1 MDPGCQAEGL
11 YIKNKFIPNSFQEI
25 HLKVQAKRVK
35 ITQYEDGCFLDN
47 EFIGQN
53 CLGDNL
59 RAGEDHLVVPK
70 LNSLDK
76 KFNLQCR
83 TLEINMASLF
93 IDSVHKFGD
102 RQGRQIQLLFNPQLA
117 FGIEL
122 REKEK
127 FKQVLTDL
135 EFYRTNIP
143 SLIICM
149 SNSIKPFFVYAQM
162 EERDYSLQLKLTI
175 KVISKL
181 LKVLGI

>member
-1 MDPGCQAEGL
+1 
-11 YIKNKFIPNSFQEI
+11 
-25 HLKVQAKRVK
+25 
-35 ITQYEDGCFLDN
+35 
-47 EFIGQN
+47 
-53 CLGDNL
+53 
-59 RAGEDHLVVPK
+59 
-70 LNSLDK
+70 
-76 KFNLQCR
+76 
-83 TLEINMASLF
+83 MASLF